1 MNLILLCN
9 KNHAYLSGVASTIE
23 VNQSLLHYPPIS
35 LNCIVKTGISGQVV
49 RITATAGQTL
59 ELAEVAVYGFG
70 EFAAAY

>member
-1 MNLILLCN
+1 MD
-9 KNHAYLSGVASTIE
+9 
-23 VNQSLLHYPPIS
+23 NQPHSYPIAAPQYNYS

-49 RITATAGQTL
+49 RITATAGWTL